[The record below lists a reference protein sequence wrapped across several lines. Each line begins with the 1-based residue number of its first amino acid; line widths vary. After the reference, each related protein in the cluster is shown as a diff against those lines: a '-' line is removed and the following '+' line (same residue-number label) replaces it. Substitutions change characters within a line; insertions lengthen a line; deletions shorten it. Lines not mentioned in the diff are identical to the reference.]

1 MEISIL
7 KSNLKNTIMK
17 IALSLVTAIALAI
30 GAHAQQEAA
39 QTGAGSTQQMVV
51 PLSEPGKPCKLH
63 VNALNGSIK
72 VIGYEG
78 KEVVVDVETEK
89 NHESSNGS
97 GSGMRRIGGGGAE
110 VTAQEENNTVT
121 VSAGLS
127 RVKLITVKVPQ
138 NTTGVKL
145 STVNDGNII
154 ATNIS
159 GELEI
164 NNVNGWIHL
173 EQVSGS
179 VVATT
184 VNGDIIVGF
193 KTIDPKAAMAFSTL
207 NGKVDVTF
215 PGDLKAKVKLKAE
228 QGDIFSDF
236 DVEVDNKGHSN
247 IEKNAEDHMYRINI
261 DDWVYGSINGGGP
274 EMMMKTTN
282 GSVYLR
288 KAK

>member
-1 MEISIL
+1 
-7 KSNLKNTIMK
+7 MK
-17 IALSLVTAIALAI
+17 IALSLVTAMVLAA
-30 GAHAQQEAA
+30 GTQAQQEAPQA
-39 QTGAGSTQQMVV
+39 SGGSTQQMVI
-51 PLSEPGKPCKLH
+51 PLSDPGKPCKLH

-78 KEVVVDVETEK
+78 KEVIVDVETEK
-89 NHESSNGS
+89 NHESSNG
-97 GSGMRRIGGGGAE
+97 GGMRRIGGGGAE
-110 VTAQEENNTVT
+110 VTAQEDNNTVT

-127 RVKLITVKVPQ
+127 HVKLITVKVPQ
-138 NTTGVKL
+138 NTSGVKL

-164 NNVNGWIHL
+164 DNVNGWIHL

-228 QGDIFSDF
+228 QGDVFSDF
-236 DVEVDNKGHSN
+236 DVDVDKGHSN
-247 IEKNAEDHMYRINI
+247 IDKNAGDHMYRINI

-274 EMMMKTTN
+274 ELMMKTTN

>member
-1 MEISIL
+1 
-7 KSNLKNTIMK
+7 MK
-17 IALSLVTAIALAI
+17 IASIAAIAFI
-30 GAHAQQEAA
+30 TSVGARAQQEPK
-39 QTGAGSTQQMVV
+39 QVQQGSGQQLIV
-51 PLSEPGKPCKLH
+51 PLSDPGKPCKLH

-89 NHESSNGS
+89 NHESSNS
-97 GSGMRRIGGGGAE
+97 GGMRRIGGGGAE
-110 VTAQEENNTVT
+110 VTAQEDGNTVT

-127 RVKLITVKVPQ
+127 HVKLITVKVPQ
-138 NTTGVKL
+138 NTAQVKL
-145 STVNDGNII
+145 STVNDGNIT
-154 ATNIS
+154 ATNVS
-159 GELEI
+159 GDLEVD
-164 NNVNGWIHL
+164 NVNGWIHL
-173 EQVSGS
+173 DQISGS
-179 VVATT
+179 AVANT
-184 VNGDIIVGF
+184 VNGDVIVVF

-236 DVEVDNKGHSN
+236 DVEVDKGHSN

-261 DDWVYGSINGGGP
+261 DGWVYGSINGGGP

-288 KAK
+288 KTK